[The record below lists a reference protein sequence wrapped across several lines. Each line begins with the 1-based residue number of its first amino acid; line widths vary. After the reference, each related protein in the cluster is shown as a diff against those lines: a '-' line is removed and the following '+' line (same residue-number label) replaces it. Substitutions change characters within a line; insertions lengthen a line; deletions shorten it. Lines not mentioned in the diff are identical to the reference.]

1 MTDENMTIDEAAP
14 PQMPDFFRGMAC
26 AYEDCAQFI
35 EHMRDNLPAE
45 LRPMMEGGFTTIAQG
60 FRAKI
65 DTLVVTVAQNMAKLD
80 AGEGSAEQ

>member
-1 MTDENMTIDEAAP
+1 MTIETEQ

-35 EHMRDNLPAE
+35 EHMRDNLPPE
-45 LRPMMEGGFTTIAQG
+45 LKSMMTGGFTTIAEG

-65 DTLVVTVAQNMAKLD
+65 DALQVTVAENMAR
-80 AGEGSAEQ
+80 AASGEGSAEQ